1 MRKDGKKKLEVRYII
16 GVAALLCMLVCIVIL
31 AAGQYKRW
39 KSERIYD
46 KLAEATTLE
55 ADEGSD
61 ADGDADDT
69 EKVKEELEGYKLEA
83 ARLALKYQIEIPD
96 KNIDFDKLHREVS
109 DDIYAWIYIPNTN
122 VDYPVFQHPTDNTY
136 YLEHNV
142 DGSEGY
148 PGCIY
153 TENYNS
159 KDFSDPQTVIY
170 GHNMRDGTMFSDL
183 HKYEEQEF
191 FDENKYV
198 YIYTEDMVYV
208 YRIFAAY
215 QTNNAHQ
222 LLNFDFSK
230 KENLLTYLEN
240 VRALGS
246 ELKIFDDD
254 VVFSGDDQVLTLSTC
269 VMKERQFHLRYLV
282 QALRLQ

>member
-1 MRKDGKKKLEVRYII
+1 MKKSGKKKIEVRYII
-16 GVAALLCMLVCIVIL
+16 GIAALICMLVCIVIL

-39 KSERIYD
+39 KSQRIFD
-46 KLAEATTLE
+46 KLAQDTTVEAGTETEPDDESEESTE
-55 ADEGSD
+55 AIE
-61 ADGDADDT
+61 A
-69 EKVKEELEGYKLEA
+69 YKKEA
-83 ARLALKYQIEIPD
+83 ARLAVKYGIEVPE
-96 KNIDFDKLHREVS
+96 KNIDFERLHRDVS
-109 DDIYAWIYIPNTN
+109 EHIYAWIYIPNTN
-122 VDYPVFQHPTDNTY
+122 INYPVFQHPTDNAY

-183 HKYEEQEF
+183 HKYEEQDF
-191 FDENKYV
+191 FDENRYV
-198 YIYTEDMVYV
+198 YIYTEDTVLVYK
-208 YRIFAAY
+208 IFAAY

-222 LLNFDFSK
+222 LLNFDFSRE
-230 KENLLTYLEN
+230 ENLLSYLEN
-240 VRALGS
+240 VRSLVT
-246 ELKIFDDD
+246 EQKIFDDD
-254 VVFSGDDQVLTLSTC
+254 VVFSGDDKVLTLSTC

>member
-1 MRKDGKKKLEVRYII
+1 MKKNNRKNIEVRYII
-16 GVAALLCMLVCIVIL
+16 GIAALLCMLVCVVIL

-39 KSERIYD
+39 KSENIYN
-46 KLAEATTLE
+46 KLAEATTVEEKKE
-55 ADEGSD
+55 ADTE
-61 ADGDADDT
+61 DDT
-69 EKVKEELEGYKLEA
+69 EAAPDSIEGYKREA
-83 ARLALKYQIEIPD
+83 ARLAVKYGIEVTE
-96 KNIDFDKLHREVS
+96 KNIDFDKLHKEVS
-109 DDIYAWIYIPNTN
+109 EDIYAWIYIPDTN
-122 VDYPVFQHPTDNTY
+122 IDYPVFQHPTDNAY

-240 VRALGS
+240 VRALVS
-246 ELKIFDDD
+246 ELKLFDDD
-254 VVFSGDDQVLTLSTC
+254 VEFSGDDQVLTLSTC